1 MGFFVNPYINI
12 DMKHIQYYNRINKN
26 KAPQL
31 TLQRYIKVLYTG
43 FTRLCPTKT
52 EPGSIAASTCSPKQ
66 KWSAACLWADNVQ
79 THPHLFSSKHGVS
92 LSLTLLLWPIY
103 LFFKKAVQTD
113 PLQVVL
119 DLAVSRGVP
128 HQQPNPAQNRRHVSE
143 TDSSHWRGNR
153 PKSDYCTVLVDEIL
167 VVDAKNGNF

>member
-103 LFFKKAVQTD
+103 FLKKPSKLTPYRSFWISQCHGASHISNQTLHRTEDTWVRQTVHTRGETGLNRIIVLF
-113 PLQVVL
+113 
-119 DLAVSRGVP
+119 
-128 HQQPNPAQNRRHVSE
+128 
-143 TDSSHWRGNR
+143 
-153 PKSDYCTVLVDEIL
+153 
-167 VVDAKNGNF
+167 